1 MHPLHRSE
9 LRKFSPKALAEMAI
23 DILAILTEWE
33 SLDLIQQAQAERRAA
48 MMGEEVEVQ
57 LTAPALASP
66 APSPSAP
73 NASARQ

>member
-1 MHPLHRSE
+1 MRPLHRSE
-9 LRKFSPKALAEMAI
+9 LRKLSPEDLAEMAI

-57 LTAPALASP
+57 FTTPALASP
-66 APSPSAP
+66 SAA
-73 NASARQ
+73 NVSARR